1 MASGTSWLKGCG
13 IGCGLIVI
21 LGVVGGIGGGIALMK
36 PFKDAADKREV
47 LEERYGAQEDYR
59 PASDGVVA
67 RDRME
72 VFLAVRTELM
82 DHCAG
87 FEGAFEQFR
96 RMEALDEEEDV
107 SGGTMFR
114 EVLKT
119 VGKAFG
125 MAGKLGRLAG
135 ARNERLA
142 EHGMGLGEYSY
153 IYAVSYYAWLEV
165 KVEDMDGGNVDVDD
179 SSPRVRRA
187 LRDML
192 RHQHEDLKTSFHP
205 DRESWLAELSTEL
218 ERLDD
223 DRSLYPWEGNVPERL
238 ADTLAPYRG
247 RLETVFCADTAPFAL
262 SIHREG
268 QGGLSIH
275 AD

>member
-13 IGCGLIVI
+13 IGCGLLVI
-21 LGVVGGIGGGIALMK
+21 LAIVGSIGGGLALMK

-47 LEERYGAQEDYR
+47 LDETYGAQEDYR
-59 PASDGVVA
+59 PPLDGVVA

-82 DHCAG
+82 EHCAG
-87 FEGAFEQFR
+87 FEGVFEQFR
-96 RMEALDEEEDV
+96 RMDELEEEEA

-125 MAGKLGRLAG
+125 LAGKLGRLAG
-135 ARNERLA
+135 ARNESLA

-165 KVEDMDGGNVDVDD
+165 KVEDMDGGNVEVDD

-192 RHQHEDLKTSFHP
+192 RHQHEDLEASAHR
-205 DRESWLAELSTEL
+205 DREALLAELSDEL
-218 ERLDD
+218 
-223 DRSLYPWEGNVPERL
+223 
-238 ADTLAPYRG
+238 
-247 RLETVFCADTAPFAL
+247 
-262 SIHREG
+262 
-268 QGGLSIH
+268 
-275 AD
+275 